1 MTSYSSSNYS
11 NGFYDLSGIYFNP
24 VSSTSSIDITT
35 LDERYLKLSGGTIS
49 NNLIIT
55 NSLDVQNSITLPEI
69 GDVETEIQAKQDI
82 INDGDLTIAKT
93 NNLQS
98 SLDTLQTN
106 IDLKQDIITS
116 TSIITS
122 ATTTSMQ
129 DQIDALINFTGGGIN
144 FRAYNVSNSSVSAT
158 QNLPYLTVDYDTDA
172 GYDNTN
178 YMYTIPI
185 DGTYIFTFGWYV
197 SGSSTA
203 VVNLIRK
210 RGTTETIIQQS
221 TNGTNQSYNSAFV
234 GTTISECL
242 QSDEIYVYLESGTL
256 ILNYGTTTETG
267 ASFSG
272 ARLSN

>member
-1 MTSYSSSNYS
+1 MNIDTSLTVGDIN
-11 NGFYDLSGIYFNP
+11 I
-24 VSSTSSIDITT
+24 IDALT
-35 LDERYLKLSGGTIS
+35 
-49 NNLIIT
+49 
-55 NSLDVQNSITLPEI
+55 
-69 GDVETEIQAKQDI
+69 AKQDI

-93 NNLQS
+93 TNLQTSLTALQSNIDLKQDTINDGDLTIAKITNLQS

-106 IDLKQDIITS
+106 IDLKQDVITS

-122 ATTTSMQ
+122 ATTTSIQ
-129 DQIDALINFTGGGIN
+129 EQIDALINFTGGGVN
-144 FRAYNVSNSSVSAT
+144 FRAYNISNSTVSST
-158 QNLPYLTVDYDTDA
+158 QNLPYLTVDYDTDS
-172 GYDNTN
+172 GYNNTD
-178 YMYTIPI
+178 YIYTIPI

-210 RGTTETIIQQS
+210 RATTETIIQQS
-221 TNGTNQSYNSAFV
+221 TNGTNQSGNSAFI

-242 QSDEIYVYLESGTL
+242 QSDEIYVYLESGSL
-256 ILNYGTTTETG
+256 LLNYGATTDPNTG